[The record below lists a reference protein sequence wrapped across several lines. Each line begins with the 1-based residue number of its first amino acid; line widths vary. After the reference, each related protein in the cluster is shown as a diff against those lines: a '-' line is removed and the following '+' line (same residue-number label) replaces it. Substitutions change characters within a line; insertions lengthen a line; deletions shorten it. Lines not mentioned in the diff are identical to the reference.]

1 MKEVREEA
9 ALLLEETRD
18 NGLLTFKEPF
28 SI

>member
-1 MKEVREEA
+1 MKEGREEA

-18 NGLLTFKEPF
+18 NSLLSFKEPF